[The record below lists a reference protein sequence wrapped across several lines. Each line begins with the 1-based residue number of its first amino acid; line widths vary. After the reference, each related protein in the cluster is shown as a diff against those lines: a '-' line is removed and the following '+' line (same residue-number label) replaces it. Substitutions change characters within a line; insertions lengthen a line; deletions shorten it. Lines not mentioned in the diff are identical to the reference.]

1 MISGSP
7 ESLLEH
13 ARIAKKENRLE
24 EAAELFRKALT
35 ACVPSDSPAL
45 CATLYEELAYVERN
59 LQDLNASLKLYRQAS
74 RVYRDLG
81 NPLKVAHT
89 MRHAADILREQ
100 KRQDE
105 ATPLYAET
113 LEIYRK
119 HKDTPPLDLANAIR
133 GFALLKEDVGDRTEA
148 LSLWGEARDLY
159 QLTGIEA
166 GVLESSRRI
175 GLLVGN

>member
-13 ARIAKKENRLE
+13 ARIAKKEHRLE

-35 ACVPSDSPAL
+35 ECIPSDSPAL

-59 LQDLNASLKLYRQAS
+59 LQDLNTSLKLYRQAS

-81 NPLKVAHT
+81 NPLKAAHT

-100 KRQDE
+100 KKPNE
-105 ATPLYAET
+105 AAPLYSES
-113 LEIYRK
+113 LEIYRGY
-119 HKDTPPLDLANAIR
+119 KDAPPLDLANAIR
-133 GFALLKEDVGDRTEA
+133 GFALLKENAGHREEA
-148 LSLWGEARDLY
+148 LSLWQEARGLY
-159 QLTGIEA
+159 ELTGIEA
-166 GVLESSRRI
+166 GVSESDVRI
-175 GLLVGN
+175 RSLSVD

>member
-1 MISGSP
+1 MISGPP

-13 ARIAKKENRLE
+13 ARIARKEHRLE

-35 ACVPSDSPAL
+35 ECVPSESPAQ
-45 CATLYEELAYVERN
+45 CALLYEELAYVERN
-59 LQDLNASLKLYRQAS
+59 LQDLNTSAKLYRQAS

-81 NPLKVAHT
+81 NPLKAGHT

-100 KRQDE
+100 KRTDE
-105 ATPLYAET
+105 AAPLYTEA

-119 HKDTPPLDLANAIR
+119 HKDTLPLDLANAIR

-148 LSLWGEARDLY
+148 LRLWREARDLY
-159 QLTGIEA
+159 ELTGIEA
-166 GVLESSRRI
+166 GVLESGRRI
-175 GLLVGN
+175 GLLVAD